1 MPSAKRPTRANDD
14 LRPKF
19 GIAAVLAQSDRVV
32 VAFGRWPGFVLMVL
46 AIVACAGLT
55 GTSAMLLVRLFA
67 K

>member
-1 MPSAKRPTRANDD
+1 MATAKRPARADND

-32 VAFGRWPGFVLMVL
+32 GAFGRWPGFALMVL
-46 AIVACAGLT
+46 AMVCCASIT
-55 GTSAMLLVRLFA
+55 GTTVMLFVHLFV